1 MKIEAII
8 YSKPNCMKSKMTK
21 SLLKVFIS
29 SQSCDIIKNEKALQE
44 AKDLG
49 LKALPIVKIVDR
61 NTGKVL
67 DIWNDFQPD
76 KIKYWNVKA
85 NAVK

>member
-8 YSKPNCMKSKMTK
+8 YSKPNCMKCKMTK

-49 LKALPIVKIVDR
+49 LKALPIVKIVAR